1 MKNRLL
7 ILILQNI
14 VLFPNQEVKLEF
26 SNDISKNIIDRAIH
40 QNGAEL
46 VLVAS
51 KNEEGN
57 VFGVEDI
64 ESIGVL
70 VKIKNAI
77 DLPNGKLRVALRGTK
92 RLFYIEFQRCGD
104 HIGKFTQVGHIFDD
118 IQMN

>member
-57 VFGVEDI
+57 VLGVEDI

-77 DLPNGKLRVALRGTK
+77 DLPNGKLRVSLRGTK
-92 RLFYIEFQRCGD
+92 RIKITNLKVLADGLID
-104 HIGKFTQVGHIFDD
+104 V
-118 IQMN
+118 